1 MKKCVK
7 SDHGIFMLGLGFF
20 CGFAAY
26 AVINALCAPSE
37 KDEGLSSSGSSV
49 CKDEGLSSSGSSVCD
64 DFDDFDFINA
74 PWNNSY

>member
-1 MKKCVK
+1 M
-7 SDHGIFMLGLGFF
+7 FGLGFF

-37 KDEGLSSSGSSV
+37 KDEGLYSLGSSV
-49 CKDEGLSSSGSSVCD
+49 YD
-64 DFDDFDFINA
+64 DFDIINA